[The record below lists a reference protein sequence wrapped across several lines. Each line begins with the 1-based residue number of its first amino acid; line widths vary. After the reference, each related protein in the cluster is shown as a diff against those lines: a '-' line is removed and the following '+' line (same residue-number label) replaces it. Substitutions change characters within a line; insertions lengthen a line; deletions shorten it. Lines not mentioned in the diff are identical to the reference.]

1 MLGDME
7 SDAEQ
12 KLPLPTPSALEC
24 YKYVQ
29 DTVPTADGMTWSP
42 SKRTCYAK
50 IGSTGSPKGSCKYCK
65 TCRFGMLNFL
75 VSFFTFLKKFSPDRP
90 TNEDFYLQ
98 LMVDG
103 GVNISRSVARYA
115 VEESGARKN
124 IATIQHLQEEEIA
137 SVMKMIPLK

>member
-1 MLGDME
+1 ME
-7 SDAEQ
+7 SDDER

-50 IGSTGSPKGSCKYCK
+50 IGSTGSPNGSCKYCE

-75 VSFFTFLKKFSPDRP
+75 VSFLTFFILKFFPDHP
-90 TNEDFYLQ
+90 TNQDLNLQ